1 MSAQPIHEHDP
12 GDPQVIL
19 AQLPERARPGFL
31 AEYHAAVDAAHDLAG
46 YRRLQDLLHLWS
58 IRTIAYNK
66 PGYHEAMEEAR
77 QGTGET
83 VPLAEVI
90 AERFGLSPE
99 DADAYWEG
107 KVAEARA
114 RRQAS

>member
-12 GDPQVIL
+12 RDPQVIL

-58 IRTIAYNK
+58 IRTIAYSK
-66 PGYHEAMEEAR
+66 PGYYEAMEQAR

-83 VPLAEVI
+83 VPLVDVI
-90 AERFGLSPE
+90 SECFGLSPE
-99 DADAYWEG
+99 DAEAYWQD
-107 KVAEARA
+107 KITQARA